1 MVLSVDCWCPLFGMQ
16 RCPAVEIN
24 LPTSKNLPIG
34 KIPTAIA
41 MPANCQ
47 FLAHALFHNGAM
59 PTARRPPTK
68 TPPSTTK
75 TSNAALGSR
84 PAGRG
89 PSATRALKEQGILS
103 EAENQFAQF
112 GFEGASLESIAAAA
126 GISRHNL
133 LYYFPSKEDLY
144 QRVLDDVLTQW
155 LAGMEDL
162 SHSDDPQEALRR
174 YIRAKMLY
182 SRTRP
187 QGAKVFTKEVIAGA
201 PRYGKAITERV
212 APLLKTEV
220 RTFER
225 WAREGRIAP
234 VHFTHLMFIIWSVTQ
249 AYAEQEAQFALL
261 LGKKSLAE
269 SDFDQ
274 AEELIVRM
282 VLSALAPPTPA

>member
-1 MVLSVDCWCPLFGMQ
+1 
-16 RCPAVEIN
+16 
-24 LPTSKNLPIG
+24 
-34 KIPTAIA
+34 

-47 FLAHALFHNGAM
+47 FWAPALFHNGAM
-59 PTARRPPTK
+59 PSAPTSPPPTSRRPSK
-68 TPPSTTK
+68 NS
-75 TSNAALGSR
+75 SAAAAGNAAAR
-84 PAGRG
+84 A
-89 PSATRALKEQGILS
+89 PSAARLLKEQGILS

-112 GFEGASLESIAAAA
+112 GFEGASLESIAAAT

-133 LYYFPSKEDLY
+133 LYYFPSKEALY
-144 QRVLDDVLTQW
+144 ERVLDDVLTQW

-212 APLLKTEV
+212 KPLLKTEV

-225 WAREGRIAP
+225 WAREGRIAK
-234 VHFTHLMFIIWSVTQ
+234 VQFTHLMFIIWSVTQ

-261 LGKKSLAE
+261 LGKASLTE
-269 SDFDQ
+269 RDFNQ

-282 VLSALAPPTPA
+282 VLSALAPAAVA

>member
-1 MVLSVDCWCPLFGMQ
+1 
-16 RCPAVEIN
+16 
-24 LPTSKNLPIG
+24 
-34 KIPTAIA
+34 
-41 MPANCQ
+41 
-47 FLAHALFHNGAM
+47 LFHNGAM
-59 PTARRPPTK
+59 TAARPSPAPPRPRKAAVPPAHDEPAPRAPTA
-68 TPPSTTK
+68 
-75 TSNAALGSR
+75 SR
-84 PAGRG
+84 L
-89 PSATRALKEQGILS
+89 LKEQGILT

-112 GFEGASLESIAAAA
+112 GFEGASLESIAAAI

-133 LYYFPSKEDLY
+133 LYYFPSKEALY

-162 SHSDDPQEALRR
+162 SHSDDPQQALRR
-174 YIRAKMLY
+174 YIRAKLHY

-201 PRYGKAITERV
+201 PRYGTAITERV

-225 WAREGRIAP
+225 WAREGRIAK
-234 VHFTHLMFIIWSVTQ
+234 VNFTHLMFIIWSVTQ

-261 LGKKSLAE
+261 LGKPALTERDYEK
-269 SDFDQ
+269 

-282 VLSALAPPTPA
+282 VLSALAPDAVA